1 MVYYDGSLFV
11 ASLRGEMIRKFEL
24 ESKKEYPLVEN
35 FGRIRDVLLDGETL
49 YAITNNTD
57 GRGNP
62 IPTDDRLIKIPLKRE
77 N

>member
-1 MVYYDGSLFV
+1 
-11 ASLRGEMIRKFEL
+11 L